1 MQNQNLLRR
10 EKDKES
16 CLKTSKSLANPKFET
31 LKNQRMKEKK
41 KQISEWVKEN
51 VKKIFFENVKK
62 ISEKKKIHKSFEDL
76 YWQQWKKKWFF
87 MGSTVR
93 KWVGEVLLI

>member
-1 MQNQNLLRR
+1 MPENLQIL
-10 EKDKES
+10 
-16 CLKTSKSLANPKFET
+16 CQSKIWNPKKPENERKKKT
-31 LKNQRMKEKK
+31 NQRV
-41 KQISEWVKEN
+41 SERN

-62 ISEKKKIHKSFEDL
+62 ISEKKKIHKLFEDL